1 MGRGP
6 FRLRLLGRHRLTRRW
21 HAADMTVT
29 GIDGYPRGW
38 VAARLDPDTS
48 SSAVH
53 WATCE
58 VSAIAALLHPDDVV
72 GIDMPIGLVEHG
84 WRECDQ
90 LARTAL
96 GRAGS
101 RVFLT
106 PPRAVLALGINA
118 PNTDVQR
125 VSRALTGQGT
135 SRQAMG
141 LAERILAL
149 DAVLGDGPGTGT
161 VIEVHP
167 ELSFAEMTGRPL
179 ASKKT
184 AAGVGERLQAL
195 AAWLPDPA
203 AALAGVPHDVPVDDA
218 LDALACAW
226 SAQRWRSGSAR
237 TLPASAVT
245 APRIVI

>member
-1 MGRGP
+1 
-6 FRLRLLGRHRLTRRW
+6 
-21 HAADMTVT
+21 MTVT

-38 VAARLDPDTS
+38 VAARLDPLVS
-48 SSAVH
+48 SPTIH

-58 VSAIAALLHPDDVV
+58 VTDIASLLGTDDVV
-72 GIDMPIGLVEHG
+72 GIDMPIGLADRG
-84 WRECDQ
+84 WRECDHQ
-90 LARTAL
+90 ARTAL

-106 PPRAVLALGINA
+106 PPRAVLALGLGA
-118 PNTDVQR
+118 PNADVQR
-125 VSRALTGQGT
+125 LSRELTGQGT

-149 DAVLGDGPGTGT
+149 DTALAARPTDDTRSI
-161 VIEVHP
+161 IEVHP
-167 ELSFAEMTGRPL
+167 ELSFAEMAGRPL
-179 ASKKT
+179 ASKKG

-195 AAWLPDPA
+195 SVWLPDPA
-203 AALAGVPHDVPVDDA
+203 SALAGVPHDVPVDDA

-226 SAQRWRSGSAR
+226 SAQRWRCASAR

-245 APRIVI
+245 APCIVI